1 MADSGLYTDQDL
13 AERLK
18 AGDHSAFTEIY
29 NRYKFVLHNHAWNK
43 IRNMDEANDAVQEV
57 FSTLWLKRESINI
70 GSNLSGYLYTS
81 VRNHLLNTIVRKE
94 VRTRYI
100 NSIQQFTNEGGIRT
114 DHLVRENMLKA
125 AIEKEIAVLPPRMRE
140 VFELS
145 RRRHLSHKEIAVL
158 MNTSEQTVK
167 KQMTKALKILR
178 SKLSFVAYLY
188 LILLLRY

>member
-1 MADSGLYTDQDL
+1 MADYGLYTDQDL

-18 AGDHSAFTEIY
+18 AGDHSAFAEIY

-43 IRNMDEANDAVQEV
+43 IRNMDEANDALQEV
-57 FSTLWLKRESINI
+57 FATLWLKRESINI

-81 VRNHLLNTIVRKE
+81 IRNHLLNVIVRKE

-100 NSIQQFTNEGGIRT
+100 NSIQQFTNEDGIRT

-125 AIEKEIAVLPPRMRE
+125 AIEREIAVLPPRMRE

-145 RRRHLSHKEIAVL
+145 RKQHLSHKEIAAI

-188 LILLLRY
+188 LILFLRY